1 MNHVHKFTK
10 DEENQLLLLL
20 FSFLHI
26 FSLGG
31 NCDRILSLVK
41 HNCCR
46 MRILNKENQWF
57 KEYVLEYRNKKAI
70 NIAYV
75 ETDII

>member
-1 MNHVHKFTK
+1 
-10 DEENQLLLLL
+10 
-20 FSFLHI
+20 
-26 FSLGG
+26 
-31 NCDRILSLVK
+31 
-41 HNCCR
+41 

-75 ETDII
+75 ETDIIWMCRQKWLNAKDDDAKHAN